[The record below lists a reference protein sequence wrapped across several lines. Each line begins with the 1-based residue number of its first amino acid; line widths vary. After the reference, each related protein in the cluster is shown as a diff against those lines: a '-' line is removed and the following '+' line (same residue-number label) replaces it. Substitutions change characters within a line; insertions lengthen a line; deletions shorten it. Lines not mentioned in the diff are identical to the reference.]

1 MDLDKQI
8 GQKVNLK
15 GTAKDAK
22 GGAVLLTPEGNVIY
36 IKGLESWPSN
46 ILDKSISVSGL
57 LKEEKFIPDPRIDE
71 DGAISTGAY
80 GNQLVLENVKYTL
93 QE

>member
-1 MDLDKQI
+1 MKIEKQI
-8 GQKVNLK
+8 GQKVTIT

-36 IKGLESWPSN
+36 IKGLEFWPSD
-46 ILDKSISVSGL
+46 ILDKQLSVRGL
-57 LKEEKFIPDPRIDE
+57 LKEEKFIPDPIIDE

-80 GNQLVLENVKYTL
+80 GDQLVLENTEYSKI
-93 QE
+93 E